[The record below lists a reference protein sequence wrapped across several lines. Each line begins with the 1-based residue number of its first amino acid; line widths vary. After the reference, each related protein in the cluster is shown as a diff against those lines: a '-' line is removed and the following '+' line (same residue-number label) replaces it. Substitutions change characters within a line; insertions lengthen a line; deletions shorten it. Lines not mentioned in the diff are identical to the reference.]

1 MKKIF
6 KSFTLITLIMI
17 LTLMSL
23 GVRCSGTEYADEYTN
38 IKWYSNEPDFE
49 FYVYED
55 KSNILGKIEIDNEI
69 IPIKCA
75 WGIGYILDVFRYGEN
90 FSSSDILMRF
100 SGSDI
105 LMRFSYTIKNKV
117 VYLTVIEDKLY
128 EGKYNDNK
136 IRLYY
141 EDL

>member
-23 GVRCSGTEYADEYTN
+23 GVRCSSTEYADEYTN

-55 KSNILGKIEIDNEI
+55 KSNILGYIESGNEI
-69 IPIKCA
+69 VPIKCA
-75 WGIGYILDVFRYGEN
+75 WGRGYILDVFRYGEN
-90 FSSSDILMRF
+90 FSS
-100 SGSDI
+100 SDI

>member
-1 MKKIF
+1 
-6 KSFTLITLIMI
+6 MI

-23 GVRCSGTEYADEYTN
+23 GVRCSSTEYADEYTN

-75 WGIGYILDVFRYGEN
+75 WGRVRILDVFRYGEN

>member
-23 GVRCSGTEYADEYTN
+23 GVRCSSTEYADDYTN

-55 KSNILGKIEIDNEI
+55 KSNILGYIESGNEI

-75 WGIGYILDVFRYGEN
+75 WGRGYILDVFRYGEN
-90 FSSSDILMRF
+90 FSS
-100 SGSDI
+100 SDI

>member
-23 GVRCSGTEYADEYTN
+23 GVRCSSTEYADEYTN

-55 KSNILGKIEIDNEI
+55 KSNILGYIESDNEI

-75 WGIGYILDVFRYGEN
+75 WGRGYILDVFRYGEN
-90 FSSSDILMRF
+90 FSS
-100 SGSDI
+100 SDI

>member
-17 LTLMSL
+17 LTLISL
-23 GVRCSGTEYADEYTN
+23 GVRCSSTEYADEYTN
-38 IKWYSNEPDFE
+38 IKWYSNDPDFE

-55 KSNILGKIEIDNEI
+55 KSNILGYIESGNEI

-75 WGIGYILDVFRYGEN
+75 WGRGYILDVFRYGEN
-90 FSSSDILMRF
+90 FSS
-100 SGSDI
+100 SDI

>member
-6 KSFTLITLIMI
+6 KSLFLIVLIMI

-23 GVRCSGTEYADEYTN
+23 GVRCSSTEYADEYTN
-38 IKWYSNEPDFE
+38 IKWYSNEPNIE

-55 KSNILGKIEIDNEI
+55 KSNILGYIESGNEI

-75 WGIGYILDVFRYGEN
+75 WGRGYILDVFRYGEN
-90 FSSSDILMRF
+90 FSSSDN
-100 SGSDI
+100 
-105 LMRFSYTIKNKV
+105 LMRFSYTINNKV

>member
-6 KSFTLITLIMI
+6 KSLSLIILIMI
-17 LTLMSL
+17 LTLLPL
-23 GVRCSGTEYADEYTN
+23 GVRCSNTEYADKYIN
-38 IKWYSNEPDFE
+38 IKWYSNEPSFE

-55 KSNILGKIEIDNEI
+55 KSNILGNIKNDNEI

-75 WGIGYILDVFRYGEN
+75 WGRGYILDIFRYGEN
-90 FSSSDILMRF
+90 FGS
-100 SGSDI
+100 SDI
-105 LMRFSYTIKNKV
+105 LMRFSYTINNKV
-117 VYLTVIEDKLY
+117 VYLTIIEDNLY
-128 EGKYNDNK
+128 KGKYNDSK

>member
-23 GVRCSGTEYADEYTN
+23 GVRCSSTEYADEYTN

-55 KSNILGKIEIDNEI
+55 KSNILGYIESGNEI

-75 WGIGYILDVFRYGEN
+75 WGRGYILDVFRYGEN
-90 FSSSDILMRF
+90 FSS
-100 SGSDI
+100 SDI